1 MVAAPLLP
9 KSLSMTDLESALSF
23 LKLGKFNISGDKTTI
38 TYKEYEATLY
48 PIGKWWVIKCA
59 KGWSVHRTIFEAVE
73 TLNSDM
79 LELNDIETGESFCK
93 QVSEWSQ

>member
-1 MVAAPLLP
+1 
-9 KSLSMTDLESALSF
+9 MTDLESALSF
-23 LKLGKFNISGDKTTI
+23 LKFGEFTISGDEAII

-48 PIGKWWVIKCA
+48 PIGTKWVIKCP
-59 KGWSVHRTIFEAVE
+59 KGWSIHRAISEAIE

-79 LELNDIETGESFCK
+79 LELNDIETGESFLK